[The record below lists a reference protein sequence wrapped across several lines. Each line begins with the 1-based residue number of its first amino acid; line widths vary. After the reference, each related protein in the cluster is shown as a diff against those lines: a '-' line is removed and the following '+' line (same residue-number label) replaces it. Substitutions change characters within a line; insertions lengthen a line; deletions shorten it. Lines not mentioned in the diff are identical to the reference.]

1 VLAANVESFATCALR
16 PSVVFGPGE
25 YQFNPSLYACISKGE
40 TPFIIGDGLNL
51 WDVTCGFP
59 DQYLTTIEW
68 VLTIGSYVDNV
79 ADARVLAV
87 DNLLTSRTA
96 AGEAI
101 FIIDEQP
108 IPFRDFCLVV
118 C

>member
-1 VLAANVESFATCALR
+1 MNFQGRDPFHHRRRA
-16 PSVVFGPGE
+16 
-25 YQFNPSLYACISKGE
+25 E
-40 TPFIIGDGLNL
+40 T
-51 WDVTCGFP
+51 WDVTSGFP

-87 DNLLTSRTA
+87 DNLLRSRTA

-108 IPFRDFCLVV
+108 IRFREFCLVV